1 MRGLIIVA
9 AVLLG
14 LGALAFTFRDALP
27 PIPPGGWM
35 QAIYLVMAALLVGGG
50 MFARGRMGPDW
61 LRNAVLWLVILFAIM
76 GAYSFRGQIGAML
89 NPGAARAVG
98 DAMELRRGDDGHFW
112 ADVEINNTM
121 VRMMVD
127 TGASAIALS
136 PRDARRIGLDPA
148 TLSYTTRV
156 ATAQGETTA
165 APVMLRDL
173 RVGNISTGEIAADVM
188 REEIGVSLLGMN
200 FLNRL
205 EGFEVRSDAL
215 LLHPARQ

>member
-1 MRGLIIVA
+1 MRGLGLVVL
-9 AVLLG
+9 VLLA
-14 LGALAFTFRDALP
+14 LGALAYAFRDALP
-27 PIPPGGWM
+27 PVPPGGWM
-35 QAIYLVMAALLVGGG
+35 QAIYLVMAAVLVGGG
-50 MFARGRMGPDW
+50 LFARGRVGPDW
-61 LRNAVLWLVILFAIM
+61 LRNAVLWLVIVFAIM

-89 NPGAARAVG
+89 NPSAPRTVG
-98 DAMELRRGDDGHFW
+98 DAMELRRADDGHFW

-136 PRDARRIGLDPA
+136 PRDARRIGLNPD

-165 APVMLRDL
+165 APITLD
-173 RVGNISTGEIAADVM
+173 RVSIGEISTGPIAADVM
-188 REEIGVSLLGMN
+188 REDVGVSLLGMN

-205 EGFEVRSDAL
+205 EGFEVRRDAL
-215 LLHPARQ
+215 LLRPARP